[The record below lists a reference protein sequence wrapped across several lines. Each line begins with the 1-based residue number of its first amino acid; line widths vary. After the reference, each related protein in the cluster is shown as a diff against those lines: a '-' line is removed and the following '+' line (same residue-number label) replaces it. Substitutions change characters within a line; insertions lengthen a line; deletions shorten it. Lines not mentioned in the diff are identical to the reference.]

1 VDAKA
6 QLLRRAVASHEKLTR
21 GAATG
26 KGVDR
31 HLFGLSLMFSTDSE
45 LFTDPLYAKSQE
57 WKMSTSGLS
66 AGHLFQGTGYV
77 FMCVMLG
84 LDAEVWQVWYTLP
97 RWIWNQ
103 L

>member
-6 QLLRRAVASHEKLTR
+6 QLLHRAVASHEKLTQ

-26 KGVDR
+26 KGIDR
-31 HLFGLSLMFSTDSE
+31 HLFGLSLMSSTDLE

-77 FMCVMLG
+77 FMLM
-84 LDAEVWQVWYTLP
+84 
-97 RWIWNQ
+97 
-103 L
+103 